1 MCLVQTVCYHVRS
14 LWKRSVRSVKFDPA
28 GLGMPGPPRVEND
41 VRSREQ
47 GNSKERRELWTDAD
61 ICCGIPEFRLRSV
74 FGTQLSGIWT
84 NPPQPP
90 PNSTAFFSVHFCSFC
105 PLDLSVPIYI
115 RKIICPNSRV
125 YVLSLLDTHQTPTF
139 CHQPRHV
146 NTRSFRSVLSHLI
159 CLRISHKRCQHKPAL
174 FIHLRQPYF

>member
-28 GLGMPGPPRVEND
+28 GLGMPGPPRVGND

-90 PNSTAFFSVHFCSFC
+90 PQFHCIFLC
-105 PLDLSVPIYI
+105 PFLLFLP
-115 RKIICPNSRV
+115 SRP
-125 YVLSLLDTHQTPTF
+125 Q
-139 CHQPRHV
+139 C
-146 NTRSFRSVLSHLI
+146 SHLYSENHLSQLPSVCFVPFRHSSDSNFLSSAATCEHTLFPFRPI
-159 CLRISHKRCQHKPAL
+159 ASDLPSYFSQAL
-174 FIHLRQPYF
+174 PT